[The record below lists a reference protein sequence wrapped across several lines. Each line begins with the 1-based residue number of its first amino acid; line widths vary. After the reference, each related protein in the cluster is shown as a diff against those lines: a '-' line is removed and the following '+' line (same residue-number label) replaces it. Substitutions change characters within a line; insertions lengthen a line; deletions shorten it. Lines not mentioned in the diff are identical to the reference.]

1 MRISTLLLI
10 ILSIVAV
17 IGGGFL
23 NFQEFLMGSP
33 ANYKNLIVTFSYL
46 LIWIFILL
54 ISIRFKNRSVLRY
67 CLVFGIGMLVLSL
80 LTIYINVSGATANW
94 ALIFVILLLVQCDW
108 INFFTGSFLISSIIL
123 VFISLLMSI
132 ITFMSLKRLK

>member
-1 MRISTLLLI
+1 MRISTLLLV

-23 NFQEFLMGSP
+23 NFQEFLMGSL

-54 ISIRFKNRSVLRY
+54 ISIRFENRSVLRY
-67 CLVFGIGMLVLSL
+67 CLVFWIGMLVLSL

-94 ALIFVILLLVQCDW
+94 ALIFVILLLGQW
-108 INFFTGSFLISSIIL
+108 YGINFFTGSFLNSSIIL

-132 ITFMSLKRLK
+132 ITFMSLKRIK

>member
-1 MRISTLLLI
+1 MKNSTILLV

-17 IGGGFL
+17 IGGMVL

-33 ANYKNLIVTFSYL
+33 ANFKNLIVTFLYL
-46 LIWIFILL
+46 LIWIFILF

-67 CLVFGIGMLVLSL
+67 CLVFGVVMLVLSL

-94 ALIFVILLLVQCDW
+94 ALIFVILLLGQW
-108 INFFTGSFLISSIIL
+108 YGINFFTGSFLISSIIL
-123 VFISLLMSI
+123 VFISLLISI